1 MTILNVHIKKDDKE
15 KFQELVDIKKLKSMS
30 EVIRRLVSE
39 KIKIEEVSRESKK
52 GLEIAIPDYIP
63 KNKYIAFVKG
73 AIIAVGDTV
82 SDVAQVAAEKFPNG
96 PLVIKFNGP
105 KKKPIEYCFLSLNE
119 LNCWNYADV
128 ENITY
133 PIIPITLQIPSIEKP
148 LLALIDT
155 AASVCLLKE
164 GLIDSSEVQINRE
177 EQLSTAAGIISKKF
191 YKGQIKLLE
200 VNFEI
205 DFIIAPIDDSLPFNM
220 LVGRNLM
227 NKLDAYF
234 FGKKKIVCLKIAE
247 D

>member
-1 MTILNVHIKKDDKE
+1 MTILNIHIKEDDKA
-15 KFQELVDIKKLKSMS
+15 KLQELVDIKKLKSMS

-39 KIKIEEVSRESKK
+39 KIKIEEISRESKK
-52 GLEIAIPDYIP
+52 DNEIVIPDYIP

-105 KKKPIEYCFLSLNE
+105 KQKPMEYCFLSLNN
-119 LNCWNYADV
+119 LNCWKYANV

-133 PIIPITLQIPSIEKP
+133 PIIPITLQISSIKKP

-164 GLIDSSEVQINRE
+164 GLIDSSALQINRE
-177 EQLSTAAGIISKKF
+177 EQLSTAAGIISRKF
-191 YKGQIKLLE
+191 YKGQVNLLE
-200 VNFEI
+200 VDFEI
-205 DFIIAPIDDSLPFNM
+205 DFILAPIDDSLPFNM
-220 LVGRNLM
+220 LIGSKLLS
-227 NKLDAYF
+227 KLDAYF

>member
-1 MTILNVHIKKDDKE
+1 MTILNIHIKEDDKV
-15 KFQELVDIKKLKSMS
+15 KFQELVDFKNLKSMS

-52 GLEIAIPDYIP
+52 DNEITIPDYIP
-63 KNKYIAFVKG
+63 KNKYVAFIKG

-105 KKKPIEYCFLSLNE
+105 KKKPIEYCFLSLND
-119 LNCWNYADV
+119 LNCWTYATV

-133 PIIPITLQIPSIEKP
+133 PIIPITLQIPTIEKH

-164 GLIDSSEVQINRE
+164 GLIDVSEVQISRE
-177 EQLSTAAGIISKKF
+177 EQLSTAAGIISRKF
-191 YKGQIKLLE
+191 YKGQVKLLD
-200 VNFEI
+200 VDFEI

-220 LVGRNLM
+220 LVGRNLL

>member
-1 MTILNVHIKKDDKE
+1 MTILNIHIKEDDKV

-39 KIKIEEVSRESKK
+39 KIKIEEVSQESKNDT
-52 GLEIAIPDYIP
+52 EIAIPDYIP

-73 AIIAVGDTV
+73 AIIAVGDSV

-105 KKKPIEYCFLSLNE
+105 KKKPLEYCFLSLND
-119 LNCWNYADV
+119 LNCWNYANV

-133 PIIPITLQIPSIEKP
+133 PIIPITLQIHSIEKH

-164 GLIDSSEVQINRE
+164 GLIDSSEVQINRK

-191 YKGQIKLLE
+191 YKGQVKLFK
-200 VNFEI
+200 VDFEI

-220 LVGRNLM
+220 LVGRNLLD
-227 NKLDAYF
+227 KLDAYF

>member
-1 MTILNVHIKKDDKE
+1 MTILNIHIKEDDKI
-15 KFQELVDIKKLKSMS
+15 KFQELVNIKKLKSMS

-39 KIKIEEVSRESKK
+39 KIKIEEVSRENKK
-52 GLEIAIPDYIP
+52 DIEIAIPDYIP

-82 SDVAQVAAEKFPNG
+82 SEVAQVAAEKFPNG

-105 KKKPIEYCFLSLNE
+105 KKKPIEYCFLSLND
-119 LNCWNYADV
+119 LNCWNYANV

-133 PIIPITLQIPSIEKP
+133 PIIPITLQIPSIKKH

-164 GLIDSSEVQINRE
+164 GLIDSSKVQINQE
-177 EQLSTAAGIISKKF
+177 VQLFTAAGIISRKF
-191 YKGQIKLLE
+191 YKGQVKLLE
-200 VNFEI
+200 VDFEI

-220 LVGRNLM
+220 LVGRNLL
-227 NKLDAYF
+227 NKLDGYF

>member
-1 MTILNVHIKKDDKE
+1 MTILNIHIKEDDKV
-15 KFQELVDIKKLKSMS
+15 KLQELVDIKKLKSMS

-39 KIKIEEVSRESKK
+39 KIKLEEVSRKGKK
-52 GLEIAIPDYIP
+52 NTEIVIPGYIP
-63 KNKYIAFVKG
+63 KNKYVAFVKG

-105 KKKPIEYCFLSLNE
+105 KKKPIEYCFLSLND
-119 LNCWNYADV
+119 LNCWNYANV
-128 ENITY
+128 EDITY
-133 PIIPITLQIPSIEKP
+133 PIIPITLQIHSIEKP

-177 EQLSTAAGIISKKF
+177 EQLSTAAGIISRKF
-191 YKGQIKLLE
+191 YKGQVKLLE
-200 VNFEI
+200 VDFEI

-220 LVGRNLM
+220 LVGRNLL